1 MPQVSQ
7 VRNFNHSTM
16 KKVIISVIILIVLAL
31 LAVLGIRLVNE
42 GSPRSHETT
51 REGTEIISEAL
62 SWYRGGEKISGKIF
76 KPCDEN
82 GVFDTSFGA
91 RPLVVFFHDPMKTV
105 SAGKLI
111 ARLVPMGVIGYSV
124 DCPAKAEDMSFL
136 ISKMGKQEYVDKDR
150 IFIIADSSSSD
161 KAVNALL
168 KVGRKTAGAILL
180 EPRLQGKAAVT
191 VDRHGAELL
200 VVTEEQSADAFGLIR
215 DYMEERGAF
224 K

>member
-1 MPQVSQ
+1 
-7 VRNFNHSTM
+7 M

-31 LAVLGIRLVNE
+31 RAVLGIRLVNE

-91 RPLVVFFHDPMKTV
+91 RPLVVFFHDPMKTA

-180 EPRLQGKAAVT
+180 EPRLQGKAGWTTHHCIVEFKGKWYLFHHDSVPSGKT
-191 VDRHGAELL
+191 WLRSLKVCELHYN
-200 VVTEEQSADAFGLIR
+200 ADGTIQTI
-215 DYMEERGAF
+215 EG
-224 K
+224 

>member
-1 MPQVSQ
+1 M
-7 VRNFNHSTM
+7 
-16 KKVIISVIILIVLAL
+16 L
-31 LAVLGIRLVNE
+31 
-42 GSPRSHETT
+42 
-51 REGTEIISEAL
+51 
-62 SWYRGGEKISGKIF
+62 
-76 KPCDEN
+76 
-82 GVFDTSFGA
+82 
-91 RPLVVFFHDPMKTV
+91 
-105 SAGKLI
+105 
-111 ARLVPMGVIGYSV
+111 
-124 DCPAKAEDMSFL
+124 L

-200 VVTEEQSADAFGLIR
+200 VVTEEQSADAFGLIT

>member
-1 MPQVSQ
+1 MAM
-7 VRNFNHSTM
+7 NFV
-16 KKVIISVIILIVLAL
+16 KKLPIPAEVKKMYPLSDRVVEIKKKRDAEIRDVFTGASDKFILIIGPCSADNED
-31 LAVLGIRLVNE
+31 AVLDYMNRLAKVQ
-42 GSPRSHETT
+42 
-51 REGTEIISEAL
+51 
-62 SWYRGGEKISGKIF
+62 EK
-76 KPCDEN
+76 
-82 GVFDTSFGA
+82 V
-91 RPLVVFFHDPMKTV
+91 
-105 SAGKLI
+105 
-111 ARLVPMGVIGYSV
+111 
-124 DCPAKAEDMSFL
+124 
-136 ISKMGKQEYVDKDR
+136 KDR

-200 VVTEEQSADAFGLIR
+200 VVTEEQSADAFGLIT